1 MPIKYGR
8 KATYR
13 YECLT
18 LNTKEDAT
26 FPLER
31 WNLEL
36 DSPIGLKGGGG
47 KKKRTITLLHVVR

>member
-1 MPIKYGR
+1 MSFKDGR
-8 KATYR
+8 KVTYR

-18 LNTKEDAT
+18 LNAKEDAI

-31 WNLEL
+31 YNLEL